1 MEEIALRFLSN
12 VKISNSNHIKSS
24 DSVITVKDTEL
35 FYSFNDDS
43 LKDKK
48 FSLCH
53 LQRKLLDEIE
63 VNCDNDNSDETSE
76 VSNKPKSNQIKLI
89 YNYSYIINSI
99 DKLYTKINQKLYTFS
114 YNEDEILFNNIEHFL
129 TNQNLQSPF
138 ANIFD
143 TNNDDNTFINKIIF
157 DNKIK
162 EIISFGLFIYY
173 LQINTNLFFG
183 FTHEDKENEQLC
195 EYIKSIFS
203 SLYENIILLL
213 IYNENPKMQNYHNNN
228 NNNIDELKCYAYV
241 NEYYKSQFKPVN
253 DNIANKL
260 KDNIKTINDSIAKFA
275 EIVVD
280 NLYHIV
286 ETSKENFFAMNFVD
300 ELSYFERI
308 LLLLK
313 DPTSS
318 TYSEIKKET
327 SKMFFIYKELIK
339 QNTSI
344 TFPYLPS
351 INNKYKYTLV
361 VDLDETLVHYVE
373 DEEKAYVQ
381 VRPFA
386 EYFLKELSKLFE
398 IVIFTAADEEYADI
412 VLKELDKSGSISHRL
427 YRKHTTQ
434 ANGVFFKD
442 LSKLGRDIK
451 KVAIIDNSKEN
462 FILQPENGLHI
473 KSFIGDQNDNE
484 LFMLINDLVKIV
496 KEDKDDIR
504 PILQEIREK
513 MEKRYK
519 EENKKL

>member
-12 VKISNSNHIKSS
+12 SKIYNTNHIKSS
-24 DSVITVKDTEL
+24 DSVITVKDTEM
-35 FYSFNDDS
+35 FSSHNDDS
-43 LKDKK
+43 IKDKK

-63 VNCDNDNSDETSE
+63 VNCDDSDETSE
-76 VSNKPKSNQIKLI
+76 ISNKTKKHKTKLI
-89 YNYSYIINSI
+89 FNFCDVINSI
-99 DKLYTKINQKLYTFS
+99 ENLYIRINQKLNAIS
-114 YNEDEILFNNIEHFL
+114 CNDEDEILFANINHFL
-129 TNQNLQSPF
+129 TNQNQQSVF
-138 ANIFD
+138 ANIMD
-143 TNNDDNTFINKIIF
+143 LDNEDNNNIKQIIF
-157 DNKIK
+157 ENKIK
-162 EIISFGLFIYY
+162 EIISIGLFIYY
-173 LQINTNLFFG
+173 LQINANLFFG
-183 FTHEDKENEQLC
+183 FTHEEFEKQHLC
-195 EYIKSIFS
+195 DYIKTIFA
-203 SLYENIILLL
+203 SLYENIILFL
-213 IYNENPKMQNYHNNN
+213 IYNENPKSQTYHHD
-228 NNNIDELKCYAYV
+228 NNNIAELKCYAYV
-241 NEYYKSQFKPVN
+241 SEYYKSQFKPVN

-260 KDNIKTINDSIAKFA
+260 KDNLKTIDDSIAKFA
-275 EIVVD
+275 EIVVN

-286 ETSKENFFAMNFVD
+286 ETSNENFFAMNFVD

-313 DPTSS
+313 DSASS
-318 TYSEIKKET
+318 TYTEIKNET
-327 SKMFFIYKELIK
+327 FKMFSIYKTLIK

-344 TFPYLPS
+344 AFPYLPS
-351 INNKYKYTLV
+351 INTKYKYTLV

-373 DEEKAYVQ
+373 DDEKAYVQ

-386 EYFLKELSKLFE
+386 EHFLKELAKLFE

-412 VLKELDKSGSISHRL
+412 VLKELDKSGAISHRL

-462 FILQPENGLHI
+462 FVLQPENGLHI

-484 LFMLINDLVKIV
+484 LFLLTNDLGRIA

-504 PILQEIREK
+504 PILEEIRQK